1 MEGLFVFMEVNQS
14 LEDLFD
20 DFLAL
25 ILINFSNK
33 FGQISIW
40 AVFKDND
47 KVLLFFE
54 EEELSGFDNV
64 GVLKGDVHLSLF
76 FCIIFLL
83 FVDGDDFDCVQ
94 VFVDRFSEVDF
105 SKITSSKKLD
115 KRIIIDFLKHFFEV
129 VLYLKR

>member
-1 MEGLFVFMEVNQS
+1 LF
-14 LEDLFD
+14 
-20 DFLAL
+20 
-25 ILINFSNK
+25 
-33 FGQISIW
+33 
-40 AVFKDND
+40 
-47 KVLLFFE
+47 FFE